1 MRSFQ
6 CGNYYRVFYIDSD
19 IERTIKGESFYE
31 RICCFTVRYFFF
43 YFFFS
48 ELERCSQIRIVY
60 VPSHLFHML
69 FELFKNSMRAIMEHH
84 SSSEEYPAIEVIVS
98 RGEED
103 ICVKVRFTN
112 HF

>member
-1 MRSFQ
+1 MKEF
-6 CGNYYRVFYIDSD
+6 VVLLFVI
-19 IERTIKGESFYE
+19 
-31 RICCFTVRYFFF
+31 FF